1 MKRVALFAAVAA
13 SLALAA
19 CGEKEVTASQ
29 KMEAARVVQNNGAA
43 FQQLEDSRA
52 RARSNAE
59 LNGRAYLADS
69 PRFSDGAKLISHG
82 DSTQSFEC
90 PQGDGWASLTIMK
103 VTGAKKSEQEIE
115 KWKIKCSTASG
126 TLGCYLDDDFAK
138 KPFANEENKCNKNL
152 PYPLPE
158 LK

>member
-1 MKRVALFAAVAA
+1 MKKFIIATVAIAA
-13 SLALAA
+13 LTA
-19 CGEKEVTASQ
+19 CGKKEPTASE
-29 KMEAARVVQNNGAA
+29 KMEAARMVQNNGAA
-43 FQQLEDSRA
+43 FQQLEDARA

-59 LNGRAYLADS
+59 VNGRAYLS
-69 PRFSDGAKLISHG
+69 ENPRFTDGAKLVSHG

-103 VTGAKKSEQEIE
+103 VTGTKKTEQEIE
-115 KWKIKCSTASG
+115 KWKIKCSTASA
-126 TLGCYLDDDFAK
+126 TLGCYLEDDFAK

-158 LK
+158 VK